1 MDQNN
6 KDFYLAKLKEFESSE
21 PRTPNQRRALG
32 NMGEGIKNEKEE
44 KTIIGLLDNYVL
56 TTKRDKILPRK
67 LALDFYEFL
76 GEDVSQ
82 SQWVD
87 ITPITNPT
95 IRQLEIAKFLHSP
108 HSVGEICEKFGFS
121 EDTIRAD
128 LLALIDG
135 IELMGSYIRVQE
147 ERERGHR
154 SYVSTLHPVFLPL
167 NLSEVLLMTTS
178 LLEST
183 KDSVLADSYI
193 YMVGRIYG
201 QLSDYG
207 KEKVKEQLPDDM
219 VECLER
225 IGNQFRDE
233 QVALS
238 TDDIEAKILFATKLR
253 MVKSIRFVKDGEI
266 VPLEIENAGVH
277 SEGGVIRIFSE
288 EGEEY
293 VVRKGQ
299 ILAIENVEYK

>member
-1 MDQNN
+1 M
-6 KDFYLAKLKEFESSE
+6 
-21 PRTPNQRRALG
+21 
-32 NMGEGIKNEKEE
+32 
-44 KTIIGLLDNYVL
+44 
-56 TTKRDKILPRK
+56 
-67 LALDFYEFL
+67 
-76 GEDVSQ
+76 
-82 SQWVD
+82 
-87 ITPITNPT
+87 
-95 IRQLEIAKFLHSP
+95 
-108 HSVGEICEKFGFS
+108 
-121 EDTIRAD
+121 
-128 LLALIDG
+128 
-135 IELMGSYIRVQE
+135 QE
-147 ERERGHR
+147 ELERGHR

-238 TDDIEAKILFATKLR
+238 TDDMEGKILFATKLR
-253 MVKSIRFVKDGEI
+253 AVKSIRFVKDGEI
-266 VPLEIENAGVH
+266 VPLEIENAGVRF
-277 SEGGVIRIFSE
+277 EGDLIRIISE

-293 VVRKGQ
+293 LVRKEQ
-299 ILAIENVEYK
+299 IREIENVEYE